1 MRLYYEPL
9 TVEHADL
16 IYSYTL
22 DDDLYRFI
30 PDVKYPEREGLRQRF
45 RQLAK
50 GSGTLEEVWVN
61 WVVFDDTSQQQPIG
75 TLQATIFPH
84 KQTAY
89 VGYIIFKDFWNK
101 GYATQ
106 ALKWLETYLNQQ
118 YAINNIEA
126 YVDQNNHASKRV
138 LEKCH
143 FKYSGCDGSDAV
155 FSKNHLNRLDYDY

>member
-75 TLQATIFPH
+75 TLQATISLISKLLTLAISFLRISGI
-84 KQTAY
+84 KVMQ
-89 VGYIIFKDFWNK
+89 
-101 GYATQ
+101 
-106 ALKWLETYLNQQ
+106 LKP
-118 YAINNIEA
+118 
-126 YVDQNNHASKRV
+126 
-138 LEKCH
+138 
-143 FKYSGCDGSDAV
+143 
-155 FSKNHLNRLDYDY
+155 